1 MEFSSKKYVQA
12 TCGMQSQPIFV
23 VAELITQVRCYRP
36 GSLKFTVHGKGGETS
51 LATEFIDLSTFIAIC
66 LKFTYIWVLVN
77 ESESNMKTKETRYTS
92 NAAV

>member
-1 MEFSSKKYVQA
+1 M
-12 TCGMQSQPIFV
+12 
-23 VAELITQVRCYRP
+23 VAEPRTQAHCN
-36 GSLKFTVHGKGGETS
+36 SKSTIHGEGGETS
-51 LATEFIDLSTFIAIC
+51 LATECIDLGTFIAIC